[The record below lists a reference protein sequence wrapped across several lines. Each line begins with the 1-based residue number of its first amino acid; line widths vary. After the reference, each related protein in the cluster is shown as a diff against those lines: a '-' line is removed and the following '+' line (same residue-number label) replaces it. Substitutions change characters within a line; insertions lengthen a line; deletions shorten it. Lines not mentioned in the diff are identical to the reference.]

1 MAKVKAVG
9 AASLSVGTSD
19 SPEVNA
25 ARKRRSQVIEAAMS
39 AAVRRCYAA
48 GVTDPVKIREAMMAA
63 RSEVKD
69 E

>member
-9 AASLSVGTSD
+9 AASFSVDTSNN
-19 SPEVNA
+19 PEVNA

-39 AAVRRCYAA
+39 AAVKRCYAA

-63 RSEVKD
+63 RAEVKG